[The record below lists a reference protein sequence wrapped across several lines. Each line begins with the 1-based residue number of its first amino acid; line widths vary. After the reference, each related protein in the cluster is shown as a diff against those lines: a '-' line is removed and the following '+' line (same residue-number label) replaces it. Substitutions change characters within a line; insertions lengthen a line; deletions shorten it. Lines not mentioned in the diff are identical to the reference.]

1 MESGVIP
8 AELIANWQAVYG
20 SYLRLAQSP
29 ITSRTQAAEMTRLS
43 STVASAW
50 RDMAATPRLAWWLVA
65 ALTHAAEAF
74 EHQARDW
81 NKPHAVS
88 RRPADPGSGP
98 RPLAPG
104 EGWT

>member
-8 AELIANWQAVYG
+8 AEMIARWQAVYG
-20 SYLRLAQSP
+20 EYLRLAQSP
-29 ITSRTQAAEMTRLS
+29 ITTRQQAAEMTRLS

-74 EHQARDW
+74 ERQARDW
-81 NKPHAVS
+81 SAS
-88 RRPADPGSGP
+88 RAGRV
-98 RPLAPG
+98 
-104 EGWT
+104 